1 MCSKDELD
9 LFRNLVLS
17 KLESFDKDLKNV
29 NPDYIETQLREI
41 HAKLVPVEEQLRNK
55 LDCDIYD
62 EEIDKFK

>member
-29 NPDYIETQLREI
+29 NSDYIETQLREI